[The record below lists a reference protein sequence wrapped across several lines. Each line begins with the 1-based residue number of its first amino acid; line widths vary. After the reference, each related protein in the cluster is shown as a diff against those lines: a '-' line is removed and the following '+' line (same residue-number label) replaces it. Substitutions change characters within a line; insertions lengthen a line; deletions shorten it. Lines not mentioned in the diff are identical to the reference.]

1 MIENPIGGE
10 LLQILRDL
18 ADELDVPPAKYKEA
32 QDRYEAV
39 GRWLNEDP
47 MLKDRDVQIYPQGS
61 FALGTVIRP
70 LAEQDYDVDAI
81 CRLSYSEVELTQ
93 EQLKNKVG
101 DRLKAHGTYSK
112 MLDPQEG
119 HRRCW
124 RLQYSDGSQFHL
136 DITPAIPDEGAR
148 WIRIG
153 VAASIAQH
161 AISITDKKT
170 WNNGGSWPKSNAAGY
185 VIWFKDRMRVMLNE
199 RLRNRAREINARV
212 EEIKDYEVRT
222 PLQRVIQLLK
232 RHRDVRYGEDEDR
245 PISIIITT
253 LAAKAYQNESDI
265 EQALFNIVPG
275 MRKGIEK
282 RGEDWWIPNPVNP
295 LENFADK
302 WKETPRKAQLFFEW
316 LEAVEEEHGRLLT
329 PEGFK
334 KAGEYLSE
342 AYGSREAGQ
351 VMSKYAI
358 RNRGQLV
365 RYGSAPQILHES
377 IRELTSFDVPQR
389 KSPTWPIVQINKV
402 DISAKWRKAG
412 RWLSLNSGYVLRG
425 SDIRFEAKTNVSPPY
440 DVYWQVVNTGKSA
453 RDNNDLRGDIFRDK
467 EPTSL
472 IHDEAARY
480 RGRHWIECFIVKNNF
495 CVARSGEVIVNI
507 V

>member
-1 MIENPIGGE
+1 MNGNPIEGE

-39 GRWLNEDP
+39 GTWLNDDP
-47 MLKDRDVQIYPQGS
+47 ALKYRDVQVYPQGS
-61 FALGTVIRP
+61 FALGTVIKP

-81 CRLSYSEVELTQ
+81 CRLTYRQTELTQ
-93 EQLKNKVG
+93 EQLKNIVG
-101 DRLKAHGTYSK
+101 DRLKAHGTYNK

-136 DITPAIPDEGAR
+136 DITPAIPDDVAH
-148 WIRIG
+148 WVSAG
-153 VAASIAQH
+153 VSAALAQH

-170 WNNGGSWPKSNAAGY
+170 WHQGGDWPKSNATGY
-185 VIWFKDRMRVMLNE
+185 VIWFKDRMRIILNE
-199 RLRNRAREINARV
+199 RRQIRAMEKNAKV
-212 EEIKDYEVRT
+212 EEIKDYEIRT

-232 RHRDVRYGEDEDR
+232 RHRDIRYGDDEDR

-265 EQALFNIVPG
+265 EKALFNIVPG

-282 RGEDWWIPNPVNP
+282 RSGDWWIPNPVNP

-302 WKETPRKAQLFFEW
+302 WRETPRKGQLFFEW
-316 LEAVEEEHGRLLT
+316 LDAVEQEHKALLT

-334 KAGEYLSE
+334 RAGEYLTE
-342 AYGSREAGQ
+342 AYGSRESGQ
-351 VMSKYAI
+351 VMTKYAA
-358 RNRGQLV
+358 RNKGQLV
-365 RYGSAPQILHES
+365 KYGSAPLILNES
-377 IRELTSFDVPQR
+377 IRELTSFDLPQR
-389 KSPTWPIVQINKV
+389 EAPSWPVVSTNKV
-402 DISAKWRKAG
+402 NVTAKWRKAG
-412 RWLSLNSGYVLRG
+412 NWLSIGSGYVLRG
-425 SDIRFEAKTNVSPPY
+425 SDIRFQATTNVAPPY
-440 DVYWQVVNTGKSA
+440 EVHWQVVNTGKAA
-453 RDNNDLRGDIFRDK
+453 RDNSDLRGDIFKDK

-472 IHDEAARY
+472 IHDETARY
-480 RGRHWIECFIVKNNF
+480 RGRHWAECFIVKNNL
-495 CVARSGEVIVNI
+495 CVARSGELLVNI